1 MSTQLTIIIVVAII
15 CATSVVVFYYNS
27 EVKRLKGMFSI
38 LQKLVEKN
46 ERLNK
51 DLDEAYEGWIREIRI
66 TSEKCEGIVTD
77 LFELQQKLK
86 P

>member
-1 MSTQLTIIIVVAII
+1 
-15 CATSVVVFYYNS
+15 
-27 EVKRLKGMFSI
+27 MFSI